1 MAQRGDELNTRIT
14 ATDQASVVVDKVADK
29 VAELEDRPHDVG
41 VTADTAQAERQ
52 VSTLDKRL
60 EGLTSEERRVVLDFM
75 ARDAQRDIDRLN
87 RDLARAEKYD
97 DTEIAV
103 RVNARGDAQ
112 RRLDAIQA
120 EIRDLDGAS
129 PTIRPEVDSSP
140 LDELF
145 DKLDALNLPI
155 GSLGSSLRG
164 LGGAGVAVG
173 AVTALGALADRA
185 ADAAVEIDNV
195 SKLTGSSV
203 EQASRLA
210 GVMATAGVES
220 KDLQDILLQMGGVLA
235 DDAELAASLGINMND
250 GRDLTE
256 RFVQVVGLLSE
267 KYTDAG
273 ERSVVASRLFGE
285 EGVRQVNA
293 VTAAYDDLGVAVEN
307 YDGKTWTPEQ
317 IERAREYQERLRD
330 IRIELE
336 EIAVTAGE
344 GGLPLASAILRGF
357 SIAIDGLE
365 QLSGF
370 DARVDLDEQ
379 LNAAAAG
386 MSVEELRRTT
396 EAAADRV
403 RSAWE
408 QTVGAIRSGVGSV
421 DVGAELF
428 RRLQDGF
435 DDTAYRALRFGEDGV
450 QSLKE
455 VAAEALST
463 AGAVEGVTGA
473 FDELLGRLSEESAVN
488 SLADQWDRVLEAQAE
503 YFTAEKNGSAEATKA
518 QRDYRDELIKM
529 ALDVFRF
536 AEQVGDIPERRLVHL
551 ATTIENGSLADIE
564 RALDAIF
571 AGRTIRLNVD
581 TPGPTKFKRTD
592 DGGWERVDA
601 GGSSAAVTTQP
612 APQVTHNYYTIAPSP
627 AATDQALRDFAFA
640 NGSRAR

>member
-29 VAELEDRPHDVG
+29 VADLEDRPHDVG
-41 VTADTAQAERQ
+41 VTADTAQAERE
-52 VSTLDKRL
+52 VATLDKRL
-60 EGLTSEERRVVLDFM
+60 EGLTSEERRVVLGFM
-75 ARDAQRDIDRLN
+75 ARDAQRDLDKIN

-97 DTEIAV
+97 DTEISV

-112 RRLDAIQA
+112 RRLDAIQS
-120 EIRDLDGAS
+120 EIREIDGAS
-129 PTIRPEVDSSP
+129 PEIRPTVNTSS
-140 LDELF
+140 LDELL
-145 DKLDALNLPI
+145 DKLDGLNLPI
-155 GSLGSSLRG
+155 GAIGSQLRG
-164 LGGAGVAVG
+164 LGGAGVAAG
-173 AVTALGALADRA
+173 AITALATLADKA

-195 SKLTGSSV
+195 SKLTGASV

-235 DDAELAASLGINMND
+235 DDAELAESLGINMND

-256 RFVQVVGLLSE
+256 RFIQVVGLLGQ

-273 ERSVVASRLFGE
+273 ERSVIASKLFGE

-293 VTAAYDDLGVAVEN
+293 VTAAYDDLGLAVEN

-317 IERAREYQERLRD
+317 IERARKYQERLRD
-330 IRIELE
+330 IRIELQ

-344 GGLPLASAILRGF
+344 GGIPLASAILRGLN
-357 SIAIDGLE
+357 IAIE
-365 QLSGF
+365 AIEKTSGF
-370 DARVDLDEQ
+370 DPGVDLEESF
-379 LNAAAAG
+379 NAAAAG
-386 MSVEELRRTT
+386 MSVEELRRTVET
-396 EAAADRV
+396 TADRI

-408 QTVGAIRSGVGSV
+408 RTVAAISDGISGV
-421 DVGAELF
+421 DVGAEF
-428 RRLQDGF
+428 FKALQEGF
-435 DDTAYRALRFGEDGV
+435 DDTEYRARRFGESGV

-463 AGAVEGVTGA
+463 TGAVEGVTGA

-518 QRDYRDELIKM
+518 QRAYRDELIKM

-536 AEQVGDIPERRLVHL
+536 AEQVGDIPSERLVHL
-551 ATTIENGSLADIE
+551 ETAISSGSLTDIE

-571 AGRTIRLNVD
+571 ADRTIRLDVD
-581 TPGPTKFKRTD
+581 TPGPTKFKRTE
-592 DGGWERVDA
+592 DGGWERVDT
-601 GGSSAAVTTQP
+601 GGSSALVTTQ
-612 APQVTHNYYTIAPSP
+612 QITNNYTTYTIAPSP